1 MQWQPY
7 DNYWSTVKQV
17 PRTLRSIIFAMS
29 SHNPPVDGE
38 STQLYELFEEALE
51 LLARGASYDAVLA
64 KCPPQQREEL
74 RKNVACAAFVRL
86 RHPPWRARVILNNA
100 PQNGMIF

>member
-1 MQWQPY
+1 
-7 DNYWSTVKQV
+7 
-17 PRTLRSIIFAMS
+17 MS

-51 LLARGASYDAVLA
+51 LLASGASYDAVLA

-74 RKNVACAAFVRL
+74 RKNVACAAFVQATAPAMARPRNL
-86 RHPPWRARVILNNA
+86 EQRAAKRDDFLKAVRELNGASNSRSRSWRCRS
-100 PQNGMIF
+100 

>member
-51 LLARGASYDAVLA
+51 LLASGASYDAVLA

-74 RKNVACAAFVRL
+74 RKNVACAAFVQ
-86 RHPPWRARVILNNA
+86 ATA
-100 PQNGMIF
+100 PAMDTN